1 MTQRPA
7 ISLTGLTYRYPGGE
21 ADALDIHDL
30 RIGAGLTVV
39 TGASGSGKS
48 SLLRIFNG
56 LVPHFHGG
64 TIGGSAVVC
73 GHDVISTTTRV
84 LATKVGFVFQDPEL
98 QSVYPTVARDVA
110 FGLEN
115 IAMPAAAMPERV
127 ADAREMT
134 GIAHLR
140 DRAVATLSGGE
151 RQRLALAGVLAMR
164 PRVLVLDEPLSQ
176 LDEDGSS
183 SVVAI
188 LAALSSAG
196 TAVIV
201 AEHRLDQLGL
211 LRGRVLAIEGGL
223 VVEPGRGGPSRVTQM
238 LPAPSASNMAMR
250 NEAWQLT
257 GVATG
262 PARIPILE
270 DICLEGREGEVVALV
285 GPNGGGKTTLLRTI
299 AGLLAPLSG
308 RVDRRPGRVAF
319 LPQNPMALL
328 HRATV
333 AAEVAWTVRGDPPN
347 GDAAMMLAE
356 LGLDHLATRDPRD
369 LSTGE
374 RQRAA
379 IAAVLAGRPGIA
391 LLDEPT
397 RGMDGAARDALC
409 GAIQRMRA
417 AGSSIVI
424 ATHDKNLTAALADRT
439 VAVGAGT
446 ARELIPVAV
455 A

>member
-1 MTQRPA
+1 MTRPA
-7 ISLTGLTYRYPGGE
+7 VAALSGFTYRYPAGQT
-21 ADALDIHDL
+21 DALDIAEL
-30 RIGAGLTVV
+30 RVHEGLTVI

-48 SLLRIFNG
+48 SLLRVFNG

-64 TIGGSAVVC
+64 TVGGSAVVR
-73 GHDVISTTTRV
+73 GHDVIITPTRV
-84 LATKVGFVFQDPEL
+84 LATEVGFVFQDPEL
-98 QSVYPTVARDVA
+98 QSVYPTVERDVA

-115 IAMPAAAMPERV
+115 TATPPAAMPSRV
-127 ADAREMT
+127 AEALEQT

-140 DRAVATLSGGE
+140 GRAVATLSGGE

-176 LDEDGSS
+176 LDEDGARSL
-183 SVVAI
+183 VAI
-188 LAALSSAG
+188 LAALARSG
-196 TAVIV
+196 TAVVV

-211 LRGRVLAIEGGL
+211 LDGRRLAVQRGRVADAATGGQ
-223 VVEPGRGGPSRVTQM
+223 GRIAEMPTFPAAAQAASSR
-238 LPAPSASNMAMR
+238 A
-250 NEAWQLT
+250 AWQLS

-262 PARIPILE
+262 PAGTPILE
-270 DICLEGREGEVVALV
+270 GVCLEGRAGEVVALV

-308 RVDRRPGRVAF
+308 QVHREPGRVAF

-333 AAEVAWTVRGDPPN
+333 AAEVAWTVRGDPPSD
-347 GDAAMMLAE
+347 DAHTIIADLGLADLAE
-356 LGLDHLATRDPRD
+356 RDPRD

-379 IAAVLAGRPGIA
+379 IAAVLAGEPRIA

-397 RGMDGAARDALC
+397 RGMDDAARESLC
-409 GAIQRMRA
+409 RAIGRLRA
-417 AGSSIVI
+417 AGSSVVI
-424 ATHDKNLTAALADRT
+424 ATHDKNLAAALADRT
-439 VAVGAGT
+439 LAVGAGLV
-446 ARELIPVAV
+446 RELTPVAV